1 MFFIGLL
8 FRLLNSTIYFTK
20 IDQRNSYNA
29 VIILSNK
36 YLSEDPSILFFKKN
50 NTGRENN
57 VGTFILAKK
66 IENLYLKGFNDT
78 DQEIKR
84 IKWLWINKKKK
95 KKSFYYLENISY
107 SSSSCL
113 IKIVKNKNTIFKS
126 EEFKIPKVVKLLQL
140 HDLNLHEEKTTKRET
155 PKKSN
160 NNGSNFSKTSTISD
174 KGTRLTWIFV
184 IIIIVVLAII
194 FYLVYYKWKR
204 NNNQ

>member
-1 MFFIGLL
+1 MFFIGL
-8 FRLLNSTIYFTK
+8 FFTLLNSTIYFTK

-126 EEFKIPKVVKLLQL
+126 EEFKIPKVVKRLQL
-140 HDLNLHEEKTTKRET
+140 QDLNLHEEKTTKPKT
-155 PKKSN
+155 PKKLN
-160 NNGSNFSKTSTISD
+160 NNGSNFSKTSTMSD

-184 IIIIVVLAII
+184 IIIIIVLAIK

>member
-1 MFFIGLL
+1 MFFIGL
-8 FRLLNSTIYFTK
+8 FFALLNSTIYFTK

-57 VGTFILAKK
+57 VGTFIIAET
-66 IENLYLKGFNDT
+66 IDNLYLKGFNDT
-78 DQEIKR
+78 DQETKR

-107 SSSSCL
+107 PSSSCL

-126 EEFKIPKVVKLLQL
+126 EEFKIPKVVKRLQL
-140 HDLNLHEEKTTKRET
+140 
-155 PKKSN
+155 
-160 NNGSNFSKTSTISD
+160 
-174 KGTRLTWIFV
+174 
-184 IIIIVVLAII
+184 IVTFLI
-194 FYLVYYKWKR
+194 Y
-204 NNNQ
+204 